1 MRALVSSWCCLALLL
16 TGAGCASE
24 GEEPASARPADT
36 AGTTDAPRRAFFHE
50 NRPYRLQNSL
60 RGLELAV
67 ARGFEWIDIDSNHC
81 WDDRRRARVALA
93 THWARVRGDHF
104 RDPEG
109 RIPDD
114 ARWSDLTLTEAR
126 RLVTDDAEPYRVL
139 TMVEI
144 VRAAARVGLD
154 GIEWE
159 VKGGTGFERP
169 ALYRPVLAAAERL
182 GLGIVVKTL
191 RNVGGE
197 AAALRRLAAAKQAGA
212 TTMLLNHDDD
222 AVRIDADR
230 AAYVDYVRGDWV
242 DAA

>member
-1 MRALVSSWCCLALLL
+1 MRVLLSAWCCLVLLL
-16 TGAGCASE
+16 ATTGCASE
-24 GEEPASARPADT
+24 SSEPASARSAAA

-60 RGLELAV
+60 RGLQLAV
-67 ARGFEWIDIDSNHC
+67 ARGYEWIDIDSNHC
-81 WDDRRRARVALA
+81 WDDGRRRHVALA
-93 THWARVRGDHF
+93 THWARIRGDHF
-104 RDPEG
+104 QDPEG
-109 RIPDD
+109 RIPTD
-114 ARWSDLTLTEAR
+114 AKWADLTLAEAR

-144 VRAAARVGLD
+144 VRAAARVGLT

-159 VKGGTGFERP
+159 VKSGAGFEHP
-169 ALYRPVLAAAERL
+169 AVYRPVLAAADRV
-182 GLGIVVKTL
+182 GLAIVVKTL

-197 AAALRRLAAAKQAGA
+197 AAALRRLAAAKEAGA

-230 AAYVDYVRGDWV
+230 ASYVDYVRGDWV
-242 DAA
+242 DAT